1 MITNIQRIT
10 TEISDINNLSTNLW
24 YSGCR
29 LFCNG
34 CQNSQLKDFCAGMD
48 IEEVRAQLKERRH
61 FTDWLVHT
69 GGNPIDSADLLLEIA
84 DYAKSLGY
92 KQFLFCGYTEEEMVR
107 LIGEERNKRLIRLI
121 DYVKVGAYE
130 ENKDKDKFN
139 CHEYH
144 FATLNQMV
152 IKSDTVNGR
161 WESYYK
167 YVPNAVISRFVV
179 I

>member
-1 MITNIQRIT
+1 MVTNIQRIT

-29 LFCNG
+29 LFCKG
-34 CQNSQLKDFCAGMD
+34 CQNTQLKDFCAGMELED
-48 IEEVRAQLKERRH
+48 VKAQLKERRS

-69 GGNPIDSADLLLEIA
+69 GGNPIDSVDMLLEIA
-84 DYAKSLGY
+84 EYAKSLGY
-92 KQFLFCGYTEEEMVR
+92 KQFLFCGYTEEEMIR
-107 LIGEERNKRLIRLI
+107 IIGDERNKRLLELI

-130 ENKDKDKFN
+130 KSKDKNDFN

-152 IKSDTVNGR
+152 IKSNAEEHK

-167 YVPNAVISRFVV
+167 YIPNAVISQFV
-179 I
+179 II